1 MPEIVSNTVSVYA
14 FRVEG
19 DRPWY
24 LLLRRAQ
31 GRKLAGAWQAVHGHI
46 EEGET
51 AVDAALRELHEE
63 TELVPQTLWT
73 VDYVERVYD
82 PRKDQI
88 RLVPCF
94 AALVAGDAHTGAEHD
109 AKRWLTEREAM
120 NLFTFENQ
128 RAALAVLHRDIGQ
141 VIATGGEPNEFL
153 RIPFVRR

>member
-1 MPEIVSNTVSVYA
+1 MPKIVSNTVSVYA

-24 LLLRRAQ
+24 LLLRRAK
-31 GRKLAGAWQAVHGHI
+31 GRKLPGAWQAVHGHI
-46 EEGET
+46 EDDET
-51 AVDAALRELHEE
+51 AVDAALRELKEE
-63 TELVPQTLWT
+63 TELVPHSLWA
-73 VDYVERVYD
+73 VDHVERMYD

-94 AALVAGDAHTGAEHD
+94 AALVAGDAHTAAEHD
-109 AKRWLTEREAM
+109 AKRWLTEREAT

-128 RAALAVLHRDIGQ
+128 RAALAVVHRDIGQ
-141 VIATGGEPNEFL
+141 VIASGGEPSEFL